1 MRIIHTAD
9 WHLGQT
15 FYSHDRTKEHELFL
29 DWLCTT
35 IKERK
40 TDLML
45 IAGDV
50 FDTQNPSAEAQ
61 RMYYSFLKRITTE
74 NPGLQ
79 IIVTAGNHDSA
90 ARIEA
95 PSPLLNDINVHV
107 SGVVHYK
114 NEDIDYE
121 KMIIPIAG
129 NGCCLAVPY
138 LRFSDLPEAE
148 SYSGGVAKMYSN
160 LYERAREKGY
170 SPIIAMGH
178 LQASGAEVSV
188 GDTSEHLII
197 GGMEGID
204 TGFANDGIAYTALGH
219 LHRAQRVAHKENVR
233 YSGSPLPMS
242 FAELRNRQGVTEV
255 IIENGTCNIENIHF
269 DTPVKF
275 VSIPEKPQA
284 IDVVMNEISGLPFG
298 EPDDRA
304 PYLEIKLLVT
314 TIDPTIRQ
322 RIEEA
327 LEGKYVR
334 LVNISTTSNIV
345 RGDGECRP
353 MTYDEFKKADPMVLI
368 KEIYKR
374 GEGKSMPQHLEELLS
389 EIIKEIQNEDSSN
402 KR

>member
-1 MRIIHTAD
+1 MKIIHTAD

-15 FYSHDRTKEHELFL
+15 FYSHDRSKEHELFL
-29 DWLCTT
+29 DWLCAT
-35 IKERK
+35 IKERN
-40 TDLML
+40 TGLLL
-45 IAGDV
+45 ISGDV

-61 RMYYSFLKRITTE
+61 RMYYSFLKRVTAE

-114 NEDIDYE
+114 NEDIDYDR
-121 KMIIPIAG
+121 MIVPIAD

-138 LRFSDLPEAE
+138 LRYSDLPPAD
-148 SYSGGVAKMYSN
+148 SYSEGVARMYTD

-178 LQASGAEVSV
+178 LQASGAEVSI

-204 TGFANDGIAYTALGH
+204 AGFANDGIAYTALGH
-219 LHRAQRVAHKENVR
+219 LHRAQRVACKENVR

-242 FAELRNRQGVTEV
+242 FAELKNRQGVTEV
-255 IIENGTCNIENIHF
+255 TIENGTCSIENLIF
-269 DTPVKF
+269 DTPVKLL
-275 VSIPEKPQA
+275 SIPAKPQA
-284 IDVVMNEISGLPFG
+284 IDIVLDEISKLEDG
-298 EPDDRA
+298 EADDRA

-314 TIDPTIRQ
+314 TIDPMIRQ
-322 RIEEA
+322 YIEEA
-327 LEGKYVR
+327 LAGKYVR

-345 RGDGECRP
+345 RGEGECRP
-353 MTYDEFKKADPMVLI
+353 MTYDEFKKADPIVLI

-374 GEGKSMPQHLEELLS
+374 GEGESMPEHLEELLS
-389 EIIKEIQNEDSSN
+389 GIIKEIQNEDSSN